1 MLDRL
6 SPTTRRWI
14 AGGTPALAW
23 VSVGQPFDVIRT
35 RLQAS
40 STAEFRGAWHC
51 LSSTVRHEGVRALW
65 RGAAPQL
72 LLSLPYST
80 LLFGTY
86 AALRPA
92 GEPSYPE
99 IFLAGMASGVAVSL
113 WAQPLDVWRTREQV
127 VRREAGQ
134 SSGALR
140 SLLRQRRQLLRGF
153 SMTAVRSL
161 PGNGAFFAIYEGLKA
176 NMPELS
182 PALVGGATGVLF
194 NFLLSPCDVLRA
206 RLMATSSG
214 GLRDCVRQV
223 FREHGALGLFRGVGV
238 TTLKAFPVNAAGFA
252 MLHYANTALGVL

>member
-1 MLDRL
+1 MLEDHL
-6 SPTTRRWI
+6 SPSTRRWI

-51 LSSTVRHEGVRALW
+51 LSSTVRHEGVGALW
-65 RGAAPQL
+65 RGVAPQL
-72 LLSLPYST
+72 MLSLPYST

-92 GEPSYPE
+92 TPSYPE
-99 IFLAGMASGVAVSL
+99 IFLAGMASGVSVSL
-113 WAQPLDVWRTREQV
+113 WSQPLDVWRTREQV
-127 VRREAGQ
+127 LRRGAGA

-140 SLLRQRRQLLRGF
+140 GLLQQRRQLWRGF

-161 PGNGAFFAIYEGLKA
+161 PGNGAFFAIYEALKA
-176 NMPELS
+176 NTDLS

-206 RLMATSSG
+206 RLMAANSG
-214 GLRDCVRQV
+214 TLRDCVSAV
-223 FREHGALGLFRGVGV
+223 FREHGALGLYRGVGV
-238 TTLKAFPVNAAGFA
+238 TTLKAFPVNAAGFSV
-252 MLHYANTALGVL
+252 LHYASEALGVL